1 MHLAV
6 MAMWKNVALWTSQ
19 VCKHKVE
26 KELVCWAEL
35 AGMVRNK
42 NEKTP
47 IVKFIELFNSFQKE
61 RLEITLSEMQ

>member
-1 MHLAV
+1 M
-6 MAMWKNVALWTSQ
+6 
-19 VCKHKVE
+19 
-26 KELVCWAEL
+26 CWAEL